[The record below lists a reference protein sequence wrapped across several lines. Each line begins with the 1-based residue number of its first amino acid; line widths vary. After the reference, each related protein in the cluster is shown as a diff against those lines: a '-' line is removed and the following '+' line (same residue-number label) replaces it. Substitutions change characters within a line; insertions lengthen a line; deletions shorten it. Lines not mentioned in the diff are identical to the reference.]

1 MIALASQVSTKTF
14 DYILIHGAQTSGLTV
29 AARLSEDP
37 SVSVLVI
44 EAGPANLDDPD
55 LRKLTPAAFGTHFGK
70 PQYDWAFQTIPQEF
84 CKGRTVPFNRG
95 KGLGGSSAI
104 NFFQY
109 HRPAKSDIDSFG
121 ELGNDG
127 WNWDLLEQYYS
138 KSERFIQP
146 LEKTDT
152 MSYDLAHHGTKGPL
166 AVAYPSAESN
176 FEAPFQQALKNV
188 GINLVKEPFSGDT
201 NGTWVTPVTIDPE
214 HRVRSYSANKYYQP
228 NASRENLTVVVSAHV
243 TKIGTELDPN
253 GSATAVEVVFKSEDA
268 LYTVKVG
275 KEVILSAGAIMSP
288 QILELSG
295 IGDKPVLEA
304 AGIETR
310 VHLPGVGNNV
320 QEHIFA
326 NVTCELLP
334 EVASNFLNFDV
345 LGDPREYLRQ
355 QELYKTSGKGVFAT
369 CPASIAFVPLASIS
383 PASEALQKSVFE
395 SINAAVSSQQISPGL
410 RKQYLLQLEHLKEKQ
425 PSCEFILSPRYM
437 PGPKP
442 PLPGQQY
449 VTVSGLIN
457 HPFSR
462 GSIHI
467 ASSDPLVPPSI
478 DPKYFEHSYDLLQFV
493 EQIKFCRKVLEQ
505 EPLRKFLTGTELLPG
520 PEVQTDEQIADY
532 IRDAFSTTWHTVGS
546 CSMLP
551 LADGG
556 VVDKT
561 LKVHKT
567 TNIRVVDISVVPL
580 HIGAHMQATAYAIG
594 EIAADIIKG
603 KVLKV

>member
-1 MIALASQVSTKTF
+1 MIVPASEVSTQAF
-14 DYILIHGAQTSGLTV
+14 DYIITAGLV
-29 AARLSEDP
+29 LAARLSENYAI
-37 SVSVLVI
+37 SVLVI

-55 LRKLTPAAFGTHFGK
+55 LLTPAAFGTHFGK
-70 PQYDWAFQTIPQEF
+70 PQYDWAFQTIPQES

-109 HRPAKSDIDSFG
+109 HRPTKSDIDAFG
-121 ELGNDG
+121 DLGNDG
-127 WNWDLLEQYYS
+127 WNWDLLQRYYA

-146 LEKTDT
+146 LQKTDT
-152 MSYDLAHHGTKGPL
+152 MSWDLAHHGIYGPL
-166 AVAYPSAESN
+166 AIAYPAAESN

-188 GINLVKEPFSGDT
+188 GINLAKEPT
-201 NGTWVTPVTIDPE
+201 QGTWVTPVTIDPE

-228 NASRENLTVVVSAHV
+228 NQARKNLTVVVSAHV
-243 TKIGTELDPN
+243 TKVVTELDKN
-253 GSATAVEVVFKSEDA
+253 GSATATGVAFMSEGTV
-268 LYTVKVG
+268 YTVQVG
-275 KEVILSAGAIMSP
+275 KEVILSAGAVMSP

-295 IGDKPVLEA
+295 IGDKAVLDA
-304 AGIETR
+304 VGIETQ
-310 VHLPGVGNNV
+310 VHLPGVGNNI

-326 NVTCELLP
+326 NVTCELRP
-334 EVASNFLNFDV
+334 ETMSDFLNFDV
-345 LGDPREYLRQ
+345 LGDPKEYVRQ
-355 QELYKTSGKGVFAT
+355 QELYKTSGTGLFAT

-383 PASEALQKSVFE
+383 PASDALQKSVFD
-395 SINAAVSSQQISPGL
+395 SITAAVSSQQISPGL
-410 RKQYLLQLEHLKEKQ
+410 RKQYELQLKHLKDKQ
-425 PSCEFILSPRYM
+425 PSCEFILSPRCM

-442 PLPGQQY
+442 PLPGKQY

-467 ASSDPLVPPSI
+467 ASKDPLVPPYI
-478 DPKYFEHSYDLLQFV
+478 DPKYFEHSYDLLQHI
-493 EQIKFCRKVLEQ
+493 EQIKFCRRVLEQ
-505 EPLRKFLTGTELLPG
+505 EPLKKFLTGTELLPG
-520 PEVQTDEQIADY
+520 PELHSISSDY
-532 IRDAFSTTWHTVGS
+532 IRSAFSTTWHTVGS

-551 LADGG
+551 LQDGG
-556 VVDKT
+556 VVDRT

-603 KVLKV
+603 KVFKA